1 MDEVRYEERLW
12 APTWMWVVAGILTLT
27 MGVAYGVPLGAQ
39 WGALAFA
46 IAGADSPGCSSA
58 RPPGFEVGPAG
69 LAAGR
74 ASLPPTA
81 LGAATPLDAEAA
93 EALRGQ
99 KADARAHLVLRGW
112 VRTAVRVEVAD
123 PADPTPYWYVSTRRP
138 EELAVALA
146 EVRAT

>member
-1 MDEVRYEERLW
+1 VDGVRYEERLW
-12 APTWMWVVAGILTLT
+12 APTWMWVVAAALAMA
-27 MGVAYGVPLGAQ
+27 MGVAYGVPLGPQ

-46 IAGADSPGCSSA
+46 VAGGGLAWLLISSA
-58 RPPGFEVGPAG
+58 TRIRVGPDG

-93 EALRGQ
+93 EALRGP

-123 PADPTPYWYVSTRRP
+123 PADPTPYWYVSTRSP
-138 EELAVALA
+138 EALAMALA

>member
-1 MDEVRYEERLW
+1 
-12 APTWMWVVAGILTLT
+12 MWVASGLLTFTL
-27 MGVAYGVPLGAQ
+27 GVAYGVPLGLR

-46 IAGADSPGCSSA
+46 IAGAGLA
-58 RPPGFEVGPAG
+58 WLLIGAATRIQVGRGG

-74 ASLPPTA
+74 ALLPPA
-81 LGAATPLDAEAA
+81 AIGAATPLDSGAA
-93 EALRGQ
+93 EALRGPM
-99 KADARAHLVLRGW
+99 ADARAHLVLRGW